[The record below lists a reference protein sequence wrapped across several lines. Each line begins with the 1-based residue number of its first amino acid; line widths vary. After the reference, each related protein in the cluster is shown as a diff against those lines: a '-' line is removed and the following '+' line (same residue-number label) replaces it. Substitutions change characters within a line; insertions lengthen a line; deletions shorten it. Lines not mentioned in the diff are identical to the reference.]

1 MHWVAECKLRSV
13 PTFASC
19 TFKHFKDKT
28 NEGIEI
34 ESIEIGSAPE
44 IINPKTLPSD
54 IVEVFEKRLADEYT
68 AHYTYRNAA
77 NWCKNANYKKAAAY
91 FEGEAAEELEHAKGL
106 QDYLTQWNILPQI
119 PAVVVPNEFDSLVGI
134 IDEAYDIEYKLLQ
147 SYSAMQHALC
157 DVHPATFNF
166 IQKYVDIQN
175 ESVGAYSDLLNA
187 LMLIDIDSKL
197 DLLFFEERYF

>member
-1 MHWVAECKLRSV
+1 MK
-13 PTFASC
+13 
-19 TFKHFKDKT
+19 TFKHFKGGT
-28 NEGIEI
+28 NEGLELEGVEI
-34 ESIEIGSAPE
+34 TSAPMVST
-44 IINPKTLPSD
+44 PKSLPAD
-54 IVEVFEKRLADEYT
+54 IVAIFEKRLADEYT

-119 PAVVVPNEFDSLVGI
+119 PAVIVPNEFDSLVGI

-147 SYSAMQHALC
+147 SYSALQHALC
-157 DVHPATFNF
+157 DTHPATFNF

-175 ESVGAYSDLLNA
+175 ESVGVYSDLLNA
-187 LMLIDIDSKL
+187 LMLINIDNKL

>member
-1 MHWVAECKLRSV
+1 MK
-13 PTFASC
+13 
-19 TFKHFKDKT
+19 TFKHFKCGT
-28 NEGIEI
+28 NEGLELEGVEI
-34 ESIEIGSAPE
+34 TSTPMVCT
-44 IINPKTLPSD
+44 PKSLPAD
-54 IVEVFEKRLADEYT
+54 IVAVFEKRLADEYT

-119 PAVVVPNEFDSLVGI
+119 PAVIVPNEFDSLVGI

>member
-1 MHWVAECKLRSV
+1 MR
-13 PTFASC
+13 
-19 TFKHFKDKT
+19 TFKHFKSS
-28 NEGIEI
+28 NESMDIENVEI
-34 ESIEIGSAPE
+34 SIQPANAISQ
-44 IINPKTLPSD
+44 PKSLAKD
-54 IVEVFEKRLADEYT
+54 IVEVFEKRLADEYI

-119 PAVVVPNEFDSLVGI
+119 PPVTVPNEFDSLVSI

-147 SYSAMQHALC
+147 NYAAMQHALC
-157 DVHPATFNF
+157 EVHPATFNF

-175 ESVGAYSDLLNA
+175 ESVAAYSDLLNA
-187 LMLIDIDSKL
+187 LMLINIDSKL

>member
-1 MHWVAECKLRSV
+1 MR
-13 PTFASC
+13 
-19 TFKHFKDKT
+19 TFKHFKEKT
-28 NEGIEI
+28 NEGIEV
-34 ESIEIGSAPE
+34 EMEVASA
-44 IINPKTLPSD
+44 IVNPKTLPSE

-119 PAVVVPNEFDSLVGI
+119 PSVSVPNDFDSLVGI

-147 SYSAMQHALC
+147 NYSALQNALC
-157 DVHPATFNF
+157 DSHPATFNF

-187 LMLIDIDSKL
+187 LQLININNKL
-197 DLLFFEERYF
+197 DILIFEERYF

>member
-1 MHWVAECKLRSV
+1 MR
-13 PTFASC
+13 

-44 IINPKTLPSD
+44 IVNPKTLSSD

-77 NWCKNANYKKAAAY
+77 NWCRNANYKKAAAY

-119 PAVVVPNEFDSLVGI
+119 PSVSVPNDFDSLVGI
-134 IDEAYDIEYKLLQ
+134 IDEAYDIEYKLLLN
-147 SYSAMQHALC
+147 YSAMQHALC

-187 LMLIDIDSKL
+187 LQLININSKL

>member
-1 MHWVAECKLRSV
+1 V
-13 PTFASC
+13 
-19 TFKHFKDKT
+19 
-28 NEGIEI
+28 I
-34 ESIEIGSAPE
+34 
-44 IINPKTLPSD
+44 
-54 IVEVFEKRLADEYT
+54 
-68 AHYTYRNAA
+68 
-77 NWCKNANYKKAAAY
+77 
-91 FEGEAAEELEHAKGL
+91 
-106 QDYLTQWNILPQI
+106 
-119 PAVVVPNEFDSLVGI
+119 VPNEFDSLVGI